1 MTTEQRFKAAVKV
14 IRNLP
19 KNGSYQPSNELLLD
33 FYAFFKQATEGEK
46 RGGRPPFWEPVN
58 RAKWDAW
65 NRLGA
70 LPKEEAMEKY
80 VALLNKIIETM
91 ALTDSVAEFLQSM
104 DTYPGDPDDIE
115 LSIGPLLQRFRSQ
128 PGSPIG
134 SQETTPSRKGDS
146 QPSTPSH
153 ISDVEEEEEDD
164 DEFVDTLPDAETL
177 TKTSLREE
185 YVAVKRKDTPMVMPT
200 ASHNYHPV
208 KQVEQKLLNGY
219 ANHKPSPAK
228 GKDAVNEA
236 LQKAIENLRRD
247 LTLANEKVKALEE
260 KQNKAS
266 KNKNFLFSNQ
276 MTPGT
281 VAFIVVWPVFI
292 HYFLQWLSR
301 RKGQ

>member
-1 MTTEQRFKAAVKV
+1 MTTEQRFRAAVKV

-33 FYAFFKQATEGEK
+33 FYAFFKQATDGEK

-65 NRLGA
+65 NRLGS

-80 VALLNKIIETM
+80 VALLNKVTEKIIETM

-104 DTYPGDPDDIE
+104 DSYPGDPDDIE
-115 LSIGPLLQRFRSQ
+115 LSIGPLLQKFRSQ

-146 QPSTPSH
+146 LPCTPPH
-153 ISDVEEEEEDD
+153 ISDVDEEEEED

-177 TKTSLREE
+177 TRTSVREE
-185 YVAVKRKDTPMVMPT
+185 HVAVKRKDTPMVMPS
-200 ASHNYHPV
+200 ASRNYQPV
-208 KQVEQKLLNGY
+208 NQLPNGY

-228 GKDAVNEA
+228 GNDAVNEA
-236 LQKAIENLRRD
+236 LQKAIESLRRD

-266 KNKNFLFSNQ
+266 KNKNTK
-276 MTPGT
+276 TPMMKLHCYISRFEYPYPG
-281 VAFIVVWPVFI
+281 VAI
-292 HYFLQWLSR
+292 Y
-301 RKGQ
+301 